1 MTLLTTK
8 EHSMP
13 HQRTDRFDP
22 APAGPA
28 WAGMASHA
36 MRHLGFLGSARQR
49 LSILIF
55 HRVLPQQDAIFP
67 DEVDARRFDA
77 QLTQLKQCFNIIS
90 LAEGVRG
97 LKAGKLPP
105 RAACITFDDGYADNA
120 GIALPILQRHGV
132 HATFFIASG
141 FLNGGRMWNDTV
153 IELIRRAPERIDLR
167 AAGQG
172 EFVLDTVASRQA
184 AISTLLNALKYLP
197 LDERLRQV
205 AALCALVPVALP
217 DDLMMTSDQV
227 RVLHRAGM
235 DIGAHTVN
243 HPIVARMD
251 AAGARKE
258 IADGKAALEA
268 IIGAPVRLFAYP
280 NGKPGQDYLAE
291 HVAIVK
297 ELGFDAAV
305 STSWGAARPG
315 GDLFQLPRFTPWDRG
330 QFRFMLRMMQNLRCN
345 GDTV

>member
-1 MTLLTTK
+1 MTRFTTK
-8 EHSMP
+8 EHAMSL
-13 HQRTDRFDP
+13 QRTDRIDS

-28 WAGMASHA
+28 WAGMASRA

-55 HRVLPQQDAIFP
+55 HRVLARQDAIFP

-77 QLTQLKQCFNIIS
+77 QLTQLKQCFNIMP
-90 LAEGVRG
+90 LADAVRA
-97 LKAGKLPP
+97 LQAGKLPP

-120 GIALPILQRHGV
+120 TIALPILQRHGV

-141 FLNGGRMWNDTV
+141 FLDGGRMWNDTV
-153 IELIRRAPERIDLR
+153 IELIRRAPDRIDLR
-167 AAGQG
+167 PAGQDAF
-172 EFVLDTVASRQA
+172 ELDTVAKRQA
-184 AISTLLNALKYLP
+184 AIATLLGALKYLP

-205 AALCALVPVALP
+205 AALCALVPVQLP
-217 DDLMMTSDQV
+217 TDLMMTSGQV
-227 RVLHRAGM
+227 RQLHRAGM
-235 DIGAHTVN
+235 GIGAHTVN
-243 HPIVARMD
+243 HPIVARME
-251 AAGARKE
+251 AAAARQE

-268 IIGAPVRLFAYP
+268 IIGAPVTLFAYP

-291 HVAIVK
+291 HVAIVR
-297 ELGFDAAV
+297 ELGFEAAV

-315 GDLFQLPRFTPWDRG
+315 GDLFQLPRFTPWDRS
-330 QFRFMLRMMQNLRCN
+330 QFRYMLRMMQNLRRN

>member
-1 MTLLTTK
+1 MNQFTTK
-8 EHSMP
+8 EVPMP
-13 HQRTDRFDP
+13 LQRTDQFDP
-22 APAGPA
+22 GPALPA
-28 WAGMASHA
+28 WAGMASQA

-55 HRVLPQQDAIFP
+55 HRVLPRQDAIFP

-90 LAEGVRG
+90 LADGVRA

-120 GIALPILQRHGV
+120 TIALPILQRHGV

-153 IELIRRAPERIDLR
+153 IELIRRAPDRIDLR
-167 AAGQG
+167 PGGQG
-172 EFVLDTVASRQA
+172 EFVLDTVAQRQA
-184 AISTLLNALKYLP
+184 AISTLLGALKYLP

-205 AALCALVPVALP
+205 AALCALVPVDLP
-217 DDLMMTSDQV
+217 NDLMMTSDQV
-227 RVLHRAGM
+227 RQLHRAGM
-235 DIGAHTVN
+235 GIGAHTVN

-251 AAGARKE
+251 AAGARQE

-268 IIGAPVRLFAYP
+268 IIGAPVTLFAYP

-297 ELGFDAAV
+297 ELGFEAAV

-315 GDLFQLPRFTPWDRG
+315 GDLFQLPRFTPWDRSPV
-330 QFRFMLRMMQNLRCN
+330 RFMLRMMQNLRRN